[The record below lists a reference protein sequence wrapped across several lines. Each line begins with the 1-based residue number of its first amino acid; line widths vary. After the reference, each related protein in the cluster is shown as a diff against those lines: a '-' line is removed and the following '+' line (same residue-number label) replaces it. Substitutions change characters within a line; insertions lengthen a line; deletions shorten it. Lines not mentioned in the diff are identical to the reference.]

1 MYRQIFNNDNI
12 TIAMDEKNETMVI
25 DWKKECGNINN
36 GKNTNE
42 IEAMRNFI
50 NKVKPPKLLVNMSPC
65 VYRISPDTGPWYE
78 NELFSM
84 YADLPPRKIALI
96 IPRNLFA
103 HAFFDAASARENL
116 DPNTRMQYF
125 DELNKAKEWL
135 DKVEPLKTQI

>member
-1 MYRQIFNNDNI
+1 MYRQIFDNDTI

-42 IEAMRNFI
+42 IEAIRNFI
-50 NKVKPPKLLVNMSPC
+50 NKVKPSKLLVNMSPC
-65 VYRISPDTGPWYE
+65 VYRITPDTAPWYE

-96 IPRNLFA
+96 IPRNLFEIGRA
-103 HAFFDAASARENL
+103 H
-116 DPNTRMQYF
+116 
-125 DELNKAKEWL
+125 
-135 DKVEPLKTQI
+135 V